1 MIRGAERCHEACLYI
16 HTRTCT
22 VSTQTDVQAF
32 SPAAPEEFLTS
43 ALLFGL
49 WSVGAALYHI
59 PPYLYLCA
67 GMSLSGS
74 HTLPL
79 NEASSYPTQ

>member
-1 MIRGAERCHEACLYI
+1 MLKDVARHVYT

-22 VSTQTDVQAF
+22 VSTQADVHAF
-32 SPAAPEEFLTS
+32 VPPPPEEFLTF

-49 WSVGAALYHI
+49 WSVGATLYHI

-67 GMSLSGS
+67 GISLSGS
-74 HTLPL
+74 HMLPL
-79 NEASSYPTQ
+79 NEASSYATQ